1 MFTVTVF
8 EILLFEGRSYYPPP
22 NRVQG
27 AEGLKFQKKIFGFF
41 LNHLKHDWF
50 ISFGGFQWFYF
61 IFFFILIN
69 FFSTRNTKN
78 SIFGTPIIPQTLNI
92 NNLRTASAKSINLH
106 AFRKLIKYY
115 LQNVPVKAVFTVT
128 VFKILLYEG
137 RLLLSPAQR
146 GAENER
152 VKQKK
157 YIYIYI

>member
-1 MFTVTVF
+1 M
-8 EILLFEGRSYYPPP
+8 
-22 NRVQG
+22 
-27 AEGLKFQKKIFGFF
+27 
-41 LNHLKHDWF
+41 
-50 ISFGGFQWFYF
+50 
-61 IFFFILIN
+61 
-69 FFSTRNTKN
+69 
-78 SIFGTPIIPQTLNI
+78 TPIIPQTLNI

-146 GAENER
+146 GTGNER

-157 YIYIYI
+157 YIYIKKRKKTEKHTLVINTLRVYCVIILGESGCYVFA